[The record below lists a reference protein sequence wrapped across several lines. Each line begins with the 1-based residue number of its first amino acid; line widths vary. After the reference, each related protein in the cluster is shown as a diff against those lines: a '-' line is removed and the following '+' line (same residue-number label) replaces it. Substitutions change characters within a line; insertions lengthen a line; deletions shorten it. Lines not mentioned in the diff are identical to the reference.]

1 MHNDGDVVS
10 VMVQGPYGVYR
21 STYTLNTVKR
31 YFVDAY
37 SLAQKTGVQK
47 VQNHPVGLQ
56 RPNKVYS
63 EGKHE

>member
-1 MHNDGDVVS
+1 MHDDDDGDIVHS
-10 VMVQGPYGVYR
+10 VMIAGVKV
-21 STYTLNTVKR
+21 TYTLNTVKR